1 MQKMYKVKKP
11 TPMIV
16 FIWNK
21 LKDLNHKDFFFFFKL
36 PAVLGQL
43 LLWFLILWYKAWS
56 VR

>member
-21 LKDLNHKDFFFFFKL
+21 LKDLNHKDFFFFLSYQQFSDNYCF
-36 PAVLGQL
+36 G
-43 LLWFLILWYKAWS
+43 F
-56 VR
+56 